1 MNKNILLCGV
11 GGQGTVLASK
21 LIASAA
27 MAKNI
32 PVMSAETI
40 GMAQR
45 GGSVVTY
52 VRYGDKVAEPIV
64 EEGQADVLI
73 AFERLEAL
81 RYAHFLKKDGVMIVN
96 DLRMDPMPVS
106 IGAAQYPENI
116 IENLK
121 KKHQVISLDA
131 QALAKEIGNARVFN
145 TIIIGVAAKRMDFAK
160 EDWLKVIEETVPQ
173 KTIEINTRAFEA
185 GYALG

>member
-1 MNKNILLCGV
+1 M
-11 GGQGTVLASK
+11 
-21 LIASAA
+21 
-27 MAKNI
+27 
-32 PVMSAETI
+32 
-40 GMAQR
+40 
-45 GGSVVTY
+45 
-52 VRYGDKVAEPIV
+52 
-64 EEGQADVLI
+64 
-73 AFERLEAL
+73 
-81 RYAHFLKKDGVMIVN
+81 
-96 DLRMDPMPVS
+96 S

-131 QALAKEIGNARVFN
+131 QELAKEIGNARVFN
-145 TIIIGVAAKRMDFAK
+145 TLIIGVAAKRMDFAK